1 MEQLPSEKSLTPGLE
16 PTTIGFDRE
25 IATGA
30 SDHCATTET
39 TEDEIKTKDDDQDKR
54 STMRKSYLK

>member
-30 SDHCATTET
+30 SDHCATTE
-39 TEDEIKTKDDDQDKR
+39 KR
-54 STMRKSYLK
+54 DGGSYKFKKINLTLILTLG

>member
-1 MEQLPSEKSLTPGLE
+1 MDSEITNPFRKCVSGMEQLPSEKPLTPGLE

-39 TEDEIKTKDDDQDKR
+39 STETETGN
-54 STMRKSYLK
+54 